1 MVHTSGS
8 LLEVQGLSKTVPSP
22 EGPLHLLEG
31 LNFTIPHGE
40 VVAVVGTSGSG
51 KSTLLGLLAGLD
63 LPSTGRILVDGQD
76 LTTWSEDQR
85 ACWRRDNVGFVFQN
99 FQLLENLTA
108 LENVMLPLELRGVR
122 SPRAKAVQILERIG
136 LGHRLKHLPVKLSGG
151 EIQRVAIARAFANE
165 PRWLFA
171 DEPTGSLD
179 TNTGRRIVQLLLEL
193 NRESGTTLVIVT
205 HDHELAGQCHRRLR
219 LHAGRLVGG
228 AGQDSSTDSID
239 GA

>member
-1 MVHTSGS
+1 M
-8 LLEVQGLSKTVPSP
+8 
-22 EGPLHLLEG
+22 HLLED

-193 NRESGTTLVIVT
+193 NREAGTTLVIVT
-205 HDHELAGQCHRRLR
+205 HDHELAGRCHRRLR
-219 LHAGRLVGG
+219 LHAGRLVGLVGG
-228 AGQDSSTDSID
+228 AGQDSSAGSID